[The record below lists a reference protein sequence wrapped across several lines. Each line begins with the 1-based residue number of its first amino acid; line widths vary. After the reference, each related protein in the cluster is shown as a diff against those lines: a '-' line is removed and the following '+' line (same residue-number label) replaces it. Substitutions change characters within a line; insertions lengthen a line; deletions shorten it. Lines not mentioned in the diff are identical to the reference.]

1 MIREPSLCEIP
12 DVVRFSDLS
21 LNSEIITIKLLNEEA
36 IKQNKIH
43 NVLLMYE
50 LGDLREGADKE
61 ELKHLI
67 EESLK
72 LSNIKIKGIGV
83 NLSCYGAIMPSEEN
97 MHELKEVVEEMENHF
112 GIQFEIV
119 SGGNSTSYNMLVENK
134 IPKKI
139 NNLRM
144 GEAVFLG
151 NIPCIENK
159 IPDFKHDNFILKAQI
174 VEIKEKPSIP
184 RGICGEVDSFG
195 GHPVYEDKG
204 IRKRALISLG
214 KQDVLLN
221 SLIPIDENV
230 SVLGGSSDY
239 IIIDVTDS
247 KQNYK
252 VRRYYLF

>member
-1 MIREPSLCEIP
+1 
-12 DVVRFSDLS
+12 
-21 LNSEIITIKLLNEEA
+21 
-36 IKQNKIH
+36 
-43 NVLLMYE
+43 MYE
-50 LGDLREGADKE
+50 LGDLREGADKK

-97 MHELKEVVEEMENHF
+97 MQELKEVVEEMECY
-112 GIQFEIV
+112 FEMKFDIV
-119 SGGNSTSYNMLVENK
+119 SGGNSTSYNMLVQNK

-144 GEAVFLG
+144 GEAIFLG
-151 NIPCIENK
+151 NIPCIENR
-159 IPDFKHDNFILKAQI
+159 IPDFNYDNFILKAQI
-174 VEIKEKPSIP
+174 VEVKDKPSIP

-195 GHPVYEDKG
+195 GQPIYEDKG
-204 IRKRALISLG
+204 IRKRAIISLG

-221 SLIPIDENV
+221 SLIPIDKNI
-230 SVLGGSSDY
+230 SILGGSSDY